1 MHRRRGLFEANAAM
15 SNEVRSLARGDR
27 YTYYTHPLQAG
38 SAEWCR
44 DGSTALLCGPGPERV
59 ARLYSSV
66 RHPHTPAGLLGA

>member
-27 YTYYTHPLQAG
+27 YTYTHPLQAG

-44 DGSTALLCGPGPERV
+44 DVSTALLWGPGPERV
-59 ARLYSSV
+59 ARLHASV